1 MIYEFYGILHK
12 NAKKIQSKN
21 KKSDYRMVSIPSTK
35 FDYYKS
41 NIISEKKE
49 GDYINNIGEISD
61 SLTIKDVYP
70 IENIIRGNSFKF
82 LDNTYGKK
90 IKKVKLNFGAK
101 NDNCQNLWLAF
112 IKNSQIPLEYKNGGL
127 HYAGFI
133 LEENEWCLPSW
144 IWTNA
149 AIVRMYCNINMLDEA
164 KKIADYLVELQDESG
179 GWIVRNDYN
188 EKGAIPV
195 LAPNDSS
202 YIANNCCLS
211 LYLHTKEDKYLNA
224 AKKCADW
231 IIKTSRSDGLIYL
244 GYDCK
249 NQKWLKKCNIVDIGF
264 TGGFFANLYIITK
277 DKKYLTFLQ
286 RFIDKYIEVFYNEK
300 NKGFFTSID
309 EKDNGQGGMF
319 GRGQA
324 WALEGLIPAYVILK
338 SENIKVI
345 IEDTVNTV
353 IKYQTK
359 DGGWPYNFAKLLMG
373 KDCKAVPV
381 IAWSL
386 MQWYKLNPQD
396 KKLKIA
402 CEKAYRWCLEHTETE
417 GYYSGGIFSYSVEGA
432 IVHHMYTNT
441 AFVYASAYAIELKR
455 MLEEL

>member
-1 MIYEFYGILHK
+1 MNTAKLH
-12 NAKKIQSKN
+12 
-21 KKSDYRMVSIPSTK
+21 
-35 FDYYKS
+35 
-41 NIISEKKE
+41 
-49 GDYINNIGEISD
+49 
-61 SLTIKDVYP
+61 L
-70 IENIIRGNSFKF
+70 
-82 LDNTYGKK
+82 
-90 IKKVKLNFGAK
+90 GAT
-101 NDNCQNLWLAF
+101 DENCQDLWLKF
-112 IKNSQIPLEYKNGGL
+112 ISNSQIPLQYKNGGL
-127 HYAGFI
+127 HYAGYI

-149 AIVRMYCNINMLDEA
+149 AIVRMYCSINMIDEA
-164 KKIADYLVELQDESG
+164 KRIADTLVKLQDQSG

-211 LYLHTKEDKYLNA
+211 LYLHSKEEKYLKA

-231 IIKTSRSDGLIYL
+231 IISTSRPDGLVYL

-249 NQKWLKKCNIVDIGF
+249 NKKWLKKCNIVDIGF
-264 TGGFFANLYIITK
+264 TGGFFANLYTITK
-277 DKKYLTFLQ
+277 EEKYLIFL
-286 RFIDKYIEVFYNEK
+286 RKFIGKYIEVFYSEK
-300 NKGFFTSID
+300 NQGFFTSID

-324 WALEGLIPAYVILK
+324 WALEGLIPAYAILK
-338 SENIKVI
+338 SDSIKSI
-345 IEDTVNTV
+345 IEDTINTV

-359 DGGWPYNFAKLLMG
+359 DGGWPYNFTKLLMG
-373 KDCKAVPV
+373 KDCKAVSV

-396 KKLKIA
+396 EKLKVV
-402 CEKAYRWCLEHTETE
+402 CEKAYKWCVVHTETE
-417 GYYSGGIFSYSVEGA
+417 GEYSGGIFSYSVEGA

-455 MLEEL
+455 MLKK

>member
-12 NAKKIQSKN
+12 NAKKFLNKN
-21 KKSDYRMVSIPSTK
+21 KKSKYRMVSIPSTK

-41 NIISEKKE
+41 NILSEKKE
-49 GDYINNIGEISD
+49 DDYINNIDDISD
-61 SLTIKDVYP
+61 ALTIKDVYP
-70 IENIIRGNSFKF
+70 IENIIRRNSFKF
-82 LDNTYGKK
+82 LDNTYDKK
-90 IKKVKLNFGAK
+90 MNTAKLHLGAT
-101 NDNCQNLWLAF
+101 DENCQDLWLKF
-112 IKNSQIPLEYKNGGL
+112 ISNSQIPLQYKNGGL
-127 HYAGFI
+127 HYAGYI

-149 AIVRMYCNINMLDEA
+149 AIVRMYCSINMIDEA
-164 KKIADYLVELQDESG
+164 KRIADTLVKLQDQSG

-211 LYLHTKEDKYLNA
+211 LYLHSKEEKYLNA

-231 IIKTSRSDGLIYL
+231 IISTSRPDGLVYL

-249 NQKWLKKCNIVDIGF
+249 NKKWLKKCNIVDIGF
-264 TGGFFANLYIITK
+264 TGGFFANLYTITK
-277 DKKYLTFLQ
+277 EEKYLIFL
-286 RFIDKYIEVFYNEK
+286 RKFIGKYIEVFYSEK
-300 NKGFFTSID
+300 NQGFFTSID

-324 WALEGLIPAYVILK
+324 WALEGLIPAYAILK
-338 SENIKVI
+338 SDSIKSI
-345 IEDTVNTV
+345 IEDTINTV

-359 DGGWPYNFAKLLMG
+359 DGGWPYNFTKLLMG
-373 KDCKAVPV
+373 KDCKTVSV

-396 KKLKIA
+396 EKLKVV
-402 CEKAYRWCLEHTETE
+402 CEKAYKWCVVHTETE
-417 GYYSGGIFSYSVEGA
+417 GEYSGGIFSYSVEGA

-455 MLEEL
+455 MLKK